1 MARGKINPW
10 MAGVLGVAVVALIA
24 DRWVTSANASDANGP
39 PGASVEAAADT
50 ESGAPPKP
58 RGPTLASKFDAF
70 ASADDLRNDPL
81 TDAFGPLEAAE
92 TAETAADGTA
102 EAPDRQLK
110 LTAVLRR
117 DDGDLAVINGRPMR
131 VGETAN
137 DVEVV
142 RIDADSVEVR
152 TSVGPITLQLF
163 RPSLQSRST
172 AP

>member
-1 MARGKINPW
+1 

-24 DRWVTSANASDANGP
+24 DRWVTSANASDATGP
-39 PGASVEAAADT
+39 VAGGLDPAADAV
-50 ESGAPPKP
+50 SAAPSQR

-70 ASADDLRNDPL
+70 ASADDLSDDPL
-81 TDAFGPLEAAE
+81 SDAFGPLEETEAAE
-92 TAETAADGTA
+92 ASEDGTA

-137 DVEVV
+137 GVEVV
-142 RIDADSVEVR
+142 RINADSVEVR
-152 TSVGPITLQLF
+152 TSVGPITLQLY
-163 RPSLQSRST
+163 RPSLQSRPT